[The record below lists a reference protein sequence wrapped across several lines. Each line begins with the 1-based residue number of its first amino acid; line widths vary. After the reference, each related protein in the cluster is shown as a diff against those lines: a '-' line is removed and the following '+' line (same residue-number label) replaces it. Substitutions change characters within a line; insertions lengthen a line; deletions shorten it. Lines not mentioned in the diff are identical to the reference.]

1 MYIKELII
9 YGYGKFEQLSLKL
22 QSFQLIYGENEAGK
36 STIMSFIHSILFGFP
51 LKQQT
56 ELRYEPKLNAK
67 YGGQLVI
74 ETSKWGTVR
83 IERVKGKAIGDVTVF
98 LEDGTR
104 GGDELLQEI
113 LNGMDKSTYQS
124 IYSFNNQGLQNVHQL
139 KGDELSQF
147 LFSTSVIGTEKI
159 MAVQNMLEKELDK
172 RFKPYGS
179 KPVLNVQLNQVEQ
192 TEKKLT
198 EVKKEV
204 AKYEDLL
211 VEFEKVRT
219 EIEAK
224 RNELESLNH
233 ELIVKKEWNR
243 MYPLLLDKQEITRR
257 LQALGDV
264 TFPEDGLTQ
273 FNQNEA
279 ELKRLTE
286 RLAPLYE
293 QKKKLEEELKS
304 IQLDEQ
310 VLQHAFDIQQMI
322 EDLPTYKQQLDLYKQ
337 TETRLIQLDQEIQ
350 DKLTQLD
357 YQAKIDDIA
366 HFDLSFAQKDKITT
380 FVNRKIQLLE
390 LRADLERRDEEVRH
404 KLNELEKFIDEL
416 KAETLS
422 SQVKQAYEK
431 QLEQAEEQKQ
441 ARKELDWVTT
451 QLSLLQG
458 RNKQSQGKKLFQL
471 GFISCFVLAIG
482 FLYSRCLN

>member
-124 IYSFNNQGLQNVHQL
+124 IYSFNNHGLQNVHQL

-192 TEKKLT
+192 TEK
-198 EVKKEV
+198 
-204 AKYEDLL
+204 
-211 VEFEKVRT
+211 
-219 EIEAK
+219 
-224 RNELESLNH
+224 N
-233 ELIVKKEWNR
+233 
-243 MYPLLLDKQEITRR
+243 
-257 LQALGDV
+257 
-264 TFPEDGLTQ
+264 
-273 FNQNEA
+273 
-279 ELKRLTE
+279 
-286 RLAPLYE
+286 
-293 QKKKLEEELKS
+293 
-304 IQLDEQ
+304 
-310 VLQHAFDIQQMI
+310 
-322 EDLPTYKQQLDLYKQ
+322 
-337 TETRLIQLDQEIQ
+337 
-350 DKLTQLD
+350 
-357 YQAKIDDIA
+357 
-366 HFDLSFAQKDKITT
+366 
-380 FVNRKIQLLE
+380 
-390 LRADLERRDEEVRH
+390 
-404 KLNELEKFIDEL
+404 
-416 KAETLS
+416 
-422 SQVKQAYEK
+422 
-431 QLEQAEEQKQ
+431 
-441 ARKELDWVTT
+441 
-451 QLSLLQG
+451 
-458 RNKQSQGKKLFQL
+458 
-471 GFISCFVLAIG
+471 
-482 FLYSRCLN
+482 